1 MIYKY
6 CQIKYA
12 FPNASNMAKYIA
24 WIKCPSTPSYNNSL
38 CTLLLGQFKFISDCA
53 IHNPC
58 GPGEL
63 LDLSRSF
70 SFFLSVK
77 CKQQ

>member
-24 WIKCPSTPSYNNSL
+24 WIKCPSTPSYNNFL
-38 CTLLLGQFKFISDCA
+38 MHFA
-53 IHNPC
+53 I
-58 GPGEL
+58 GPIQ
-63 LDLSRSF
+63 
-70 SFFLSVK
+70 VHI
-77 CKQQ
+77 